1 MRETYTPAAAGS
13 QRGAGLRREPGGES
27 RLWRVF
33 RAKRAGTVDARR
45 HSVAAGR
52 LFIRVAVCMLT
63 VALAAAH
70 VAAVRT
76 DHPACVSAHHGCG
89 SAAIVSPCCCGGQ
102 SQASRSSGLTLSRY
116 RAAAGTIALRAI
128 DGPSAAVVAATIARA
143 PVWPPTLAPPDITI
157 LVANL
162 RL

>member
-13 QRGAGLRREPGGES
+13 QRGAGPRREPGREG

-33 RAKRAGTVDARR
+33 LAKKAGTVDARR
-45 HSVAAGR
+45 HSVPAGR
-52 LFIRVAVCMLT
+52 LFIRVAVGMLT

-70 VAAVRT
+70 VAAMGM
-76 DHPACVSAHHGCG
+76 DHSACVSARHGCG

-102 SQASRSSGLTLSRY
+102 SQASQSSGLTMSRY
-116 RAAAGTIALRAI
+116 RAAAPTIALRAI
-128 DGPSAAVVAATIARA
+128 DGPSAAAVPAPIARA